1 MRPQFRRACRVLD
14 QLVQRGVPPERRPPW
29 GRRAG
34 RLGVI
39 VVSLGLLAGAGAASF
54 ATTVAHT
61 YVVQP
66 GDSLWAIS
74 RANGLTVSQLAAANN
89 MNQNDL
95 LLIGRHLFIPSNQPA
110 AVAASSPS
118 ASATGAATTKNA
130 WAFCSSFVSQGGPW
144 GVLPGLLQASPDRL
158 ALQPLFIKW
167 ASHYN
172 LSLSLL
178 EAIAWQE
185 SGWQQNVVS
194 SAGAIGTGQIMPET
208 AKFISGSIIGMPMN
222 INSVSD
228 NIRMSAAF
236 LSYLAGVEGNNRC
249 ATIAAYYEGPL
260 NLSQYGIFPDAQV
273 YVASVEALIP
283 RFE

>member
-1 MRPQFRRACRVLD
+1 
-14 QLVQRGVPPERRPPW
+14 
-29 GRRAG
+29 
-34 RLGVI
+34 
-39 VVSLGLLAGAGAASF
+39 VVSLGLLAGAGAAGF
-54 ATTVAHT
+54 ATSAAHT

-66 GDSLWAIS
+66 GDTLWALS

-110 AVAASSPS
+110 ATASASPS
-118 ASATGAATTKNA
+118 ASATGPSTTENA

-144 GVLPGLLQASPDRL
+144 GVLPSLLQASPDRL

-167 ASHYN
+167 ANHYN

-185 SGWQQNVVS
+185 SGWQQNAVS
-194 SAGAIGTGQIMPET
+194 SAGAIGTGQIMPDT
-208 AKFISGSIIGMPMN
+208 ATFISGSIIGIPMN

-236 LSYLAGVEGNNRC
+236 LAYLAGVEGNNRC

-260 NLSQYGIFPDAQV
+260 NLSQYGVFPDAQA
-273 YVASVEALIP
+273 YVGSVEALIP